1 MNQRQRV
8 ASIAP
13 ILSGVAVTLALGA
26 CASHPTYGP
35 ADDQA
40 LEPTRK
46 SYQACLEKETRSLI
60 NGSDDVQFLT
70 QHIVQQCDPALAP
83 AASYLRGRGF
93 NDWYVTRFLQE
104 KRQYAMRATADFIL
118 RVKSLQ
124 NDGDE
129 APGSPQAAPY
139 F

>member
-1 MNQRQRV
+1 M
-8 ASIAP
+8 A
-13 ILSGVAVTLALGA
+13 LLGA
-26 CASHPTYGP
+26 CASQPTYGP
-35 ADDQA
+35 SDDKA

-70 QHIVQQCDPALAP
+70 QHIVQQCDPALSP
-83 AASYLRGRGF
+83 AATYLRGRGF

-118 RVKSLQ
+118 RVKSLE
-124 NDGDE
+124 NDGGGE
-129 APGSPQAAPY
+129 SPSSPQAAPY

>member
-1 MNQRQRV
+1 MNARRRAV
-8 ASIAP
+8 AS
-13 ILSGVAVTLALGA
+13 TLVLTLGA
-26 CASHPTYGP
+26 CASQPKYGP

-60 NGSDDVQFLT
+60 DGSDDVQFLT
-70 QHIVQQCDPALAP
+70 QHIVQQCDPALSP

-93 NDWYVTRFLQE
+93 DDWYIGRFLQE
-104 KRQYAMRATADFIL
+104 KRQHAMRATADFIL

-124 NDGDE
+124 NGAGE
-129 APGSPQAAPY
+129 SPSSPQAAPY

>member
-1 MNQRQRV
+1 MM
-8 ASIAP
+8 SIRGHRIVP
-13 ILSGVAVTLALGA
+13 VFLLLSA
-26 CASHPTYGP
+26 CASQPQYGP

-46 SYQACLEKETRSLI
+46 SHQACLEKETRSLI
-60 NGSDDVQFLT
+60 DGSDDVQFLT
-70 QHIVQQCDPALAP
+70 QHIVQQCDPALSP

-93 NDWYVTRFLQE
+93 NDWYVGRFLQE

-124 NDGDE
+124 NGGGE
-129 APGSPQAAPY
+129 SPSSPQAAPY

>member
-1 MNQRQRV
+1 MNTRHRV
-8 ASIAP
+8 VSILIGA
-13 ILSGVAVTLALGA
+13 AMALLLNA
-26 CASHPTYGP
+26 CASQPKYGP

-60 NGSDDVQFLT
+60 HGSDDVQFLT
-70 QHIVQQCDPALAP
+70 QHIIQQCDPALSP

-93 NDWYVTRFLQE
+93 DDWYVQRFLQE
-104 KRQYAMRATADFIL
+104 KRQHAMRATADFIL

-124 NDGDE
+124 NDGE
-129 APGSPQAAPY
+129 GPSSQPAPY

>member
-1 MNQRQRV
+1 MKTTRRV
-8 ASIAP
+8 ASLVP
-13 ILSGVAVTLALGA
+13 ISCAAAVTVMLTA
-26 CASHPTYGP
+26 CASQPKYGP

-46 SYQACLEKETRSLI
+46 SYQACLEKETRTMI

-70 QHIVQQCDPALAP
+70 RHIVQTCDPALSP
-83 AASYLRGRGF
+83 AAKYMKGRGF
-93 NDWYVTRFLQE
+93 DDWYVERFLDE
-104 KRQYAMRATADFIL
+104 KRQHAMRATADFIL

-124 NDGDE
+124 NEGG
-129 APGSPQAAPY
+129 PPSGPPAAPY

>member
-1 MNQRQRV
+1 VNRRHRV
-8 ASIAP
+8 VSAVLVPAIATM
-13 ILSGVAVTLALGA
+13 LCA
-26 CASHPTYGP
+26 CASQPRYGP

-60 NGSDDVQFLT
+60 HGSDDVPFLT
-70 QHIVQQCDPALAP
+70 QHIVQQCDPALSP

-93 NDWYVTRFLQE
+93 DDWYIGRFLQE
-104 KRQYAMRATADFIL
+104 KRQHAMRATADFVL

-124 NDGDE
+124 NEGGGPSSP
-129 APGSPQAAPY
+129 APAPY

>member
-1 MNQRQRV
+1 MSAPRRVV
-8 ASIAP
+8 ASMLLLT
-13 ILSGVAVTLALGA
+13 LSS
-26 CASHPTYGP
+26 CASQPTYGP

-60 NGSDDVQFLT
+60 DGSDDVQFLT
-70 QHIVQQCDPALAP
+70 QHIVQQCDPALTP
-83 AASYLRGRGF
+83 AATYLRRRGF
-93 NDWYVTRFLQE
+93 SDWYVGSFLQE
-104 KRQYAMRATADFIL
+104 KRQHAMRATADFIL

-124 NDGDE
+124 NGGGD
-129 APGSPQAAPY
+129 APSSPQASPY